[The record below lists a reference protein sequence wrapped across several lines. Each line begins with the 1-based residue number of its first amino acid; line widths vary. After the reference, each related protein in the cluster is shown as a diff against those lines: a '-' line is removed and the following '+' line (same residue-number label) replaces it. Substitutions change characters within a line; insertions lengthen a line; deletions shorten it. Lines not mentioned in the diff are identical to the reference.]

1 MPSICVHPAG
11 QSASSDLIA
20 LLKQVET
27 ATIGHFRETGFCDPA
42 IAAICGN
49 ARIAGTAVTALAP
62 GDDGTAICLAVDSLR
77 PGDVLVVD
85 RCGDHKHACWGNVLA
100 HAAKTRGAVGI
111 IVDGLVTDRA
121 ALVENGPPV
130 WARGVSP
137 ITTKLR
143 KTSGGVNVPVSC
155 GGVAVSPGDIILA
168 DENGV
173 LTLSPDVAED
183 TAKRAL
189 AIQSAEPDTIAR
201 LTAGH
206 RLSTIHGLSD
216 ITDTPT

>member
-11 QSASSDLIA
+11 QSASNDLIA

-27 ATIGHFRETGFCDPA
+27 ATIGHFRESGFFDPD

-49 ARIAGTAVTALAP
+49 ARIAGSAVTALAP
-62 GDDGTAICLAVDSLR
+62 DDDGTAICLAVDSLR
-77 PGDVLVVD
+77 AGDVLVVD
-85 RCGDHKHACWGNVLA
+85 RCGDRKHACWGNVLA

-111 IVDGLVTDRA
+111 IVDGFVTDRA
-121 ALVENGPPV
+121 ALVEKGPPV

-143 KTSGGVNVPVSC
+143 RISGGVNVPVSC

-173 LTLSPDVAED
+173 LALAPDVAED

-201 LTAGH
+201 LTAGDS
-206 RLSTIHGLSD
+206 LSAIHGLSD
-216 ITDTPT
+216 ITNPPT

>member
-1 MPSICVHPAG
+1 MPSICVHPAR

-20 LLKQVET
+20 LLKHVET
-27 ATIGHFRETGFCDPA
+27 ATIGHFRETGFFDPA

-49 ARIAGTAVTALAP
+49 ARIAGTAVTVLAP

-77 PGDVLVVD
+77 SGDVLVVD
-85 RCGDHKHACWGNVLA
+85 RCGDRKHACWGNVLA
-100 HAAKTRGAVGI
+100 HAAKTHGAVGI
-111 IVDGLVTDRA
+111 VVDGFVTDRA

-143 KTSGGVNVPVSC
+143 RTSGGVNIPVSC

-173 LTLSPDVAED
+173 LALTPDAAED

-189 AIQSAEPDTIAR
+189 AIQSAEPNTIAR
-201 LTAGH
+201 LSAGDS
-206 RLSTIHGLSD
+206 LSAIHGLSD

>member
-11 QSASSDLIA
+11 QPASSDLVTI
-20 LLKQVET
+20 LKQVET
-27 ATIGHFRETGFCDPA
+27 ATIGHFRETGFFDPA

-49 ARIAGTAVTALAP
+49 ARIAGAAVTALAP
-62 GDDGTAICLAVDSLR
+62 GDDGTAICLAIDSLQ
-77 PGDVLVVD
+77 PGDVLVID
-85 RCGDHKHACWGNVLA
+85 RCGDRKHACWGNVLA

-111 IVDGLVTDRA
+111 VVDGLVTDRA

-143 KTSGGVNVPVSC
+143 KASGGVNVPVSC
-155 GGVAVSPGDIILA
+155 GGVAICPGDIILA

-173 LTLSPDVAED
+173 LALPPNMAED
-183 TAKRAL
+183 VAKRAL
-189 AIQSAEPDTIAR
+189 TIQTAEPETIAR
-201 LTAGH
+201 LSAGES
-206 RLSTIHGLSD
+206 LSTIHDLSD
-216 ITDTPT
+216 LTDNPT